1 MEAIANIRGGLAR
14 HARSSHVRKRRKVAP
29 LPSMQPALHRIAGS
43 RFAAIASTES
53 NCWGPMA

>member
-1 MEAIANIRGGLAR
+1 
-14 HARSSHVRKRRKVAP
+14 